1 MREDMD
7 ATPSATPSRGG
18 SPRRFAAALLGLL
31 QGHVALFGEELKELQ
46 GHTLRLLVLASLS
59 LVFGL
64 LLVIGLS
71 AALLIN
77 FWDSH
82 RLTVIFA
89 LCAAY
94 GLGLLICLLRLL
106 ALLRNAPPPF
116 SASLE
121 ELARDREQL
130 LP

>member
-1 MREDMD
+1 MD
-7 ATPSATPSRGG
+7 ATPPATPSRGG
-18 SPRRFAAALLGLL
+18 SPRRFAGALLGLL
-31 QGHVALFGEELKELQ
+31 HGHIALFGEELKEQ
-46 GHTLRLLVLASLS
+46 QSHTLRLLVLASLS

-64 LLVIGLS
+64 LLMVGLS
-71 AALLIN
+71 AALLIS

-82 RLTVIFA
+82 RLTVIIL
-89 LCAAY
+89 LCASY
-94 GLGLLICLLRLL
+94 TLGLLVCLLRLL
-106 ALLRNAPPPF
+106 AHLRNAPPPF